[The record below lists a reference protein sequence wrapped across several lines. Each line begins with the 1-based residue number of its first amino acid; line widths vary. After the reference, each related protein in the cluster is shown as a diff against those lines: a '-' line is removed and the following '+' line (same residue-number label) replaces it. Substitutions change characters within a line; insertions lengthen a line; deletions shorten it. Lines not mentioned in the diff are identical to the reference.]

1 MSTYCLVILS
11 AVALMLQV
19 SSACNGQ
26 NDDQTEQLEASRQL
40 QSDEYFANAFGY
52 TPETWDALS
61 YRPSNAYYAQAPG
74 NYKFNFI

>member
-1 MSTYCLVILS
+1 MSTFCLVILS

-26 NDDQTEQLEASRQL
+26 NDEQTEQLEVSRQL

-52 TPETWDALS
+52 TPDTWNALS
-61 YRPSNAYYAQAPG
+61 YQPSNALYSPG
-74 NYKFNFI
+74 NFLN

>member
-1 MSTYCLVILS
+1 MSTICLVILS

-26 NDDQTEQLEASRQL
+26 NDEKLDVSRQL

-74 NYKFNFI
+74 NYKFNFS